1 MNKELFHATMTE
13 IYALFGRERVSTTV
27 LGPLWDRVRDWPDGV
42 CRLLVERL
50 EMAERLPANLY
61 REFRAA
67 WEEWRR
73 RNPERIVK
81 THCPVCGDRN
91 AFDCWA
97 RYHRDGGDGGDGGD
111 GADGNALWGH
121 FVSPCPHCQTGLGR
135 RPPTQIELRA
145 RGVEVMPPDY
155 PGGPTAFDRDRGFG
169 VLFPAR
175 WKGLP
180 TEYSAE
186 AIKARLAA
194 KLGVDMTPDARRF
207 AMLPPAER
215 ADSAAHAGG
224 EF

>member
-1 MNKELFHATMTE
+1 MDKRLFHGTMTE
-13 IYALFGRERVSTTV
+13 IYALFGRERPASSHT
-27 LGPLWDRVRDWPDGV
+27 LSPLWERVKDWPDGV
-42 CRLLVERL
+42 LPLLVERL
-50 EMAERLPANLY
+50 ELSERLPANVY

-81 THCPVCGDRN
+81 THCPVCGDRG
-91 AFDCWA
+91 AFDCWT
-97 RYHRDGGDGGDGGD
+97 RYRDGDGG
-111 GADGNALWGH
+111 NAPTRWVH

-169 VLFPAR
+169 ELFPAR

-215 ADSAAHAGG
+215 ADTTGAAHAGG